1 MSLSSPSLETHIT
14 PGSTAPT
21 LDFNGTNV
29 AKPQIEIVRAAKRE
43 LNGGGFLNSRA
54 QCSRSA
60 SLALSFC
67 LFDVYRSC
75 LETSIAHCYLSR
87 SNRIKLGDTK
97 DIAS

>member
-1 MSLSSPSLETHIT
+1 MSLFSPSLETHIT
-14 PGSTAPT
+14 PGNTGPT

-43 LNGGGFLNSRA
+43 LNGGGFFDSRA

-67 LFDVYRSC
+67 LFDVHRSC
-75 LETSIAHCYLSR
+75 LETSVLHCYL
-87 SNRIKLGDTK
+87 NKN
-97 DIAS
+97 